1 MKSPPR
7 VTTSHQRQFTVA
19 AEDLVSLSPGQLDP
33 VFSTPRLVWHV
44 EETALELLGRYVDDD
59 EVSVGV
65 TVDVAHVAAALQGQE
80 ILCEAQVVHVDGPTV
95 VFHVEARENDRLL
108 LSGVHRRRVVRTARL
123 QNQLERMKNR

>member
-7 VTTSHQRQFTVA
+7 VPTSHQRQFTVA

-65 TVDVAHVAAALQGQE
+65 TVDVAPVAAALQGQE
-80 ILCEAQVVHVDGPTV
+80 VVCEAQVVHVDGPTV

>member
-44 EETALELLGRYVDDD
+44 EETALELLGQYVDDD

-95 VFHVEARENDRLL
+95 VFHVEARENDRPL

>member
-1 MKSPPR
+1 MQSPPR

-65 TVDVAHVAAALQGQE
+65 TVDVAE
-80 ILCEAQVVHVDGPTV
+80 S
-95 VFHVEARENDRLL
+95 AREDEKPLNGFR
-108 LSGVHRRRVVRTARL
+108 SYFAASR
-123 QNQLERMKNR
+123 Q

>member
-44 EETALELLGRYVDDD
+44 EETALELLGQYVDDD

-80 ILCEAQVVHVDGPTV
+80 VVCEAQVVHVDGPTV

-108 LSGVHRRRVVRTARL
+108 RSGVHRRRVVRTARL

>member
-1 MKSPPR
+1 MQSPPR
-7 VTTSHQRQFTVA
+7 VTTSHQRQCTVA
-19 AEDLVSLSPGQLDP
+19 AEDLVSLSPGQRDP

-44 EETALELLGRYVDDD
+44 EETALELLGRYGDDD

-80 ILCEAQVVHVDGPTV
+80 VVCEAQVVHVDGPTV

>member
-1 MKSPPR
+1 MQSPPR

-80 ILCEAQVVHVDGPTV
+80 GVCEAQVVHVDGPTV

>member
-44 EETALELLGRYVDDD
+44 EETALELLGQYIDDD